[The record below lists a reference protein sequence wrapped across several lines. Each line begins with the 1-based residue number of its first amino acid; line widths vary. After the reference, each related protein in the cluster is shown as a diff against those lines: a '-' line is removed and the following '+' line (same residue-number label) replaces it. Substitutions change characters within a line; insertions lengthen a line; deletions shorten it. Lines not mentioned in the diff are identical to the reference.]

1 MSRSGNFGGSA
12 AFSEREMETD
22 IPCERSTEMAQ
33 STNGAATSEDL
44 ARQIEALK
52 NDVASISRILA
63 DMGAQ
68 RRDDLKDS
76 VNRTAADLRAKG
88 EATVNDARDRGL
100 ELGEQAADAVRRQP
114 ATAIGLAVG
123 VGFLI
128 GFMTGRR

>member
-1 MSRSGNFGGSA
+1 
-12 AFSEREMETD
+12 
-22 IPCERSTEMAQ
+22 MAQ

-44 ARQIEALK
+44 ERQIEALK

-68 RRDDLKDS
+68 RRDDLKES
-76 VNRTAADLRAKG
+76 VGRTAADLRARG

-114 ATAIGLAVG
+114 ATSIGLAVG
-123 VGFLI
+123 LGFLI